1 MARIFPY
8 RQALSREGQIT
19 QFWARLRHRRA
30 QFGLAVRVT
39 VAALVALVISQI
51 LVLPLPLW
59 AVLTAIIVTQVSV
72 GRSLKAMV
80 DYLFGTLCGAA
91 YGAAIALLIPQTSEA
106 ALVLAVVAAIAP
118 LALGA
123 AFHPSLTVAPITA
136 AIVLLLPGITH
147 GSPLASAVDRVL
159 EVALGGLI
167 GFAVSYLVVPSSA
180 HRLAIEA
187 AARTLDQMA
196 QAFDAL
202 FAGLGQGMD
211 MDRLHAIQDHIGRAL
226 AGLDTIC
233 LEAERE
239 RAIRL
244 ATEPDTGP
252 LLRTLLRLRHDLV
265 MVGRTALVPLPAELR
280 TRLAAPLA
288 RVETAIAGDLRACAA
303 ALQARRRP
311 PDLDEVISA
320 LAAYG
325 DEVTAIRGEGLTR
338 SLPGDQ
344 AERFFALGFALEQ
357 MHRNPAELHGRVAE
371 WAVTRGRA
379 GTMIPKSRN

>member
-1 MARIFPY
+1 
-8 RQALSREGQIT
+8 
-19 QFWARLRHRRA
+19 
-30 QFGLAVRVT
+30 VT

-265 MVGRTALVPLPAELR
+265 MVGRTALGVCPRSPWHER
-280 TRLAAPLA
+280 KWQ
-288 RVETAIAGDLRACAA
+288 D
-303 ALQARRRP
+303 
-311 PDLDEVISA
+311 SA
-320 LAAYG
+320 KNQHQ
-325 DEVTAIRGEGLTR
+325 
-338 SLPGDQ
+338 SL
-344 AERFFALGFALEQ
+344 
-357 MHRNPAELHGRVAE
+357 
-371 WAVTRGRA
+371 
-379 GTMIPKSRN
+379 